1 MSEGA
6 VRDDQVEDAEKAE
19 HTEPV
24 VIGSGG
30 GRRPPK
36 WSPPPISDE
45 ELAKLTPQQ
54 RARRN
59 LRPPWKKG
67 ETGNPAGRNRRTLRE
82 LVIAELSTTNKFEP
96 AHVARAIAQKVRQ
109 GDSTIIKAIMDR
121 EWPVVQAHLIGKA
134 TEEQTRQ
141 MAPPDM
147 SRLSQE
153 ERDTMSRLARKL
165 IMPAA
170 IDVDGERVDAA
181 EAGDELEAA
190 DDGVG
195 AA

>member
-6 VRDDQVEDAEKAE
+6 AREDQAQQTERS
-19 HTEPV
+19 EPV

-36 WSPPPISDE
+36 WSPPPITPE
-45 ELAKLTPQQ
+45 ELAKLTPQE

-67 ETGNPAGRNRRTLRE
+67 ETGNPSGRNRRTLRE
-82 LVIAELSTTNKFEP
+82 LVIAELSTTNKNEP
-96 AHVARAIAQKVRQ
+96 MHVARAIAEKVKQ

-170 IDVDGERVDAA
+170 IDVEGERID
-181 EAGDELEAA
+181 DEHEAA
-190 DDGVG
+190 DEGVG

>member
-6 VRDDQVEDAEKAE
+6 AREDQAQQTERS
-19 HTEPV
+19 EPV

-36 WSPPPISDE
+36 WSPPPITPE
-45 ELAKLTPQQ
+45 ELAKLTPQE

-67 ETGNPAGRNRRTLRE
+67 ETGNPSGRNRRTLRE
-82 LVIAELSTTNKFEP
+82 LVIAELSTTNKNEP
-96 AHVARAIAQKVRQ
+96 MHVARAIAEKVKQ

-170 IDVDGERVDAA
+170 IDVAGERIDDQDD
-181 EAGDELEAA
+181 DEHEAA
-190 DDGVG
+190 DEGVG